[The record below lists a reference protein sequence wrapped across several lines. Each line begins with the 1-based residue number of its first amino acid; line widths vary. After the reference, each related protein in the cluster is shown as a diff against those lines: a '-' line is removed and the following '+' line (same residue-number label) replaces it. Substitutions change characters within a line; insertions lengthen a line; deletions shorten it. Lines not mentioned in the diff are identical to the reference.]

1 LIVPIP
7 SDGRWIAAFIQAIFP
22 GREGT
27 TLTLTTETIVLPNT
41 YPVEEC
47 YDQACYGELV

>member
-1 LIVPIP
+1 MPIP
-7 SDGRWIAAFIQAIFP
+7 SDGHWIAAFIQAEFP

-27 TLTLTTETIVLPNT
+27 TLTLTTETLVVPNT

-47 YDQACYGELV
+47 RDPDCYGQLV